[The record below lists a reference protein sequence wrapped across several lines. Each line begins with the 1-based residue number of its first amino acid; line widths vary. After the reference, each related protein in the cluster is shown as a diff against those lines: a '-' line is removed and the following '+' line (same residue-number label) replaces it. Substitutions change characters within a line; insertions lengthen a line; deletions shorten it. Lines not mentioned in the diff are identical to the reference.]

1 MDEFIFLVRGYD
13 YTGVSPEVMQKRMN
27 AFNPWKEK
35 MLAAGR
41 YKGGQPLEPGTGRLV
56 KDKKTVLTDGP
67 FLESKEIV
75 GGYCIVT
82 AKDYD
87 EAVSFAKESP
97 LLDHCELEVRKLGQM

>member
-13 YTGVSPEVMQKRMN
+13 YNDVSPEVMQKRMG
-27 AFNPWKEK
+27 AFTVWKEK
-35 MLAAGR
+35 MVVAGR

-56 KDKKTVLTDGP
+56 KDKKTVITDGP

-75 GGYCIVT
+75 GGYCIVL

-87 EAVSFAKESP
+87 DAVALAKENP
-97 LLDHCELEVRKLGQM
+97 LLDHCQLEVRKLGNM